1 MDASP
6 AHRTGKRKEAP
17 VAARSVD
24 DVGKRTRVEEAD
36 ALEVPSDD
44 EGRLDGSG
52 LNAEQQQILDILG
65 HDPAD
70 AVPDHPRDQVAHARK
85 LFVALERAMNA
96 NQAMRL
102 KHADEP
108 RAFLPSEAD
117 LDAAIRDVAFL
128 ATDARLLYPEFVRH
142 DMAATMATLL
152 THDNPDIAAAAIDVI
167 AELVDDD
174 DGDAL
179 RDALHAHDVPRI
191 LLSNLQRL
199 NDAPDSDR
207 YEDDARVV
215 YAILS
220 ALESFGRYDTYA
232 DPLVAWLVSRIV
244 RGRMDQNQAY
254 AAELL
259 AASVAENEAVREAL
273 ARHDGMDAL
282 LRALSRY
289 LHTSPRDTDEH
300 EFFRN
305 VVDTLQYMLL
315 DAAQR
320 DVFLACEGVELM
332 LRLLKQ
338 GRRVRRGALAVLLAA
353 AQYAAGAAT
362 CVRIV
367 EAGGLRALGALL
379 DRPDDV
385 LLHLLHAMLYNL
397 ASDSTPRLRL
407 LSKFLDPRKVEAV
420 VEARETGASVD
431 GRVSANAVLAWLAME
446 DDTLQALVTTRVPAA
461 ELAEAL
467 EGAEFDPRC
476 VAASGDTLEAITHA
490 LTAYLRSL

>member
-1 MDASP
+1 
-6 AHRTGKRKEAP
+6 
-17 VAARSVD
+17 
-24 DVGKRTRVEEAD
+24 
-36 ALEVPSDD
+36 
-44 EGRLDGSG
+44 
-52 LNAEQQQILDILG
+52 
-65 HDPAD
+65 
-70 AVPDHPRDQVAHARK
+70 
-85 LFVALERAMNA
+85 
-96 NQAMRL
+96 
-102 KHADEP
+102 
-108 RAFLPSEAD
+108 
-117 LDAAIRDVAFL
+117 
-128 ATDARLLYPEFVRH
+128 
-142 DMAATMATLL
+142 
-152 THDNPDIAAAAIDVI
+152 
-167 AELVDDD
+167 
-174 DGDAL
+174 
-179 RDALHAHDVPRI
+179 
-191 LLSNLQRL
+191 
-199 NDAPDSDR
+199 
-207 YEDDARVV
+207 
-215 YAILS
+215 
-220 ALESFGRYDTYA
+220 
-232 DPLVAWLVSRIV
+232 
-244 RGRMDQNQAY
+244 
-254 AAELL
+254 
-259 AASVAENEAVREAL
+259 
-273 ARHDGMDAL
+273 MDAL

-397 ASDSTPRLRL
+397 ASDSAPRLRL

>member
-1 MDASP
+1 MDATLG
-6 AHRTGKRKEAP
+6 HLTGKRKEAP
-17 VAARSVD
+17 LMARSVD
-24 DVGKRTRVEEAD
+24 DAGKRTRVEEAE
-36 ALEVPSDD
+36 ALDEPSDD
-44 EGRLDGSG
+44 EGRLHGSG

-65 HDPAD
+65 HDTAE
-70 AVPDHPRDQVAHARK
+70 AMPDHPHDQVAHARK
-85 LFVALERAMNA
+85 LFVALERAMNT

-102 KHADEP
+102 KHADDP
-108 RAFLPSEAD
+108 RQFLPSEAD

-128 ATDARLLYPEFVRH
+128 ATNASLLYPEFVRH

-152 THDNPDIAAAAIDVI
+152 THDNADIAAAAIDVI

-179 RDALHAHDVPRI
+179 RDALHTHDVPRI
-191 LLSNLQRL
+191 LVSNLQRL
-199 NDAPDSDR
+199 NDAPASDR
-207 YEDDARVV
+207 YEDDARAV

-220 ALESFGRYDTYA
+220 ALESLGRYDTYA
-232 DPLVAWLVSRIV
+232 DPLVAWLVPRIV
-244 RGRMDQNQAY
+244 RGRTDQNQAY
-254 AAELL
+254 AAEML
-259 AASVAENEAVREAL
+259 AASIAESEAVREAL
-273 ARHDGMDAL
+273 ARHHGMDAL

-289 LHTSPRDTDEH
+289 LHSSPQDTDEQ

-305 VVDTLQYMLL
+305 VVDTLQFMLL

-320 DVFLACEGVELM
+320 DVFVACEGVELM

-338 GRRVRRGALAVLLAA
+338 SRRVRRGALSVLLAA

-397 ASDSTPRLRL
+397 ASDSAPRQRL
-407 LSKFLDPRKVEAV
+407 LSKFLDPRKVEAL
-420 VEARETGASVD
+420 VEARETCHSVD
-431 GRVSANAVLAWLAME
+431 GRTSANAVLAWLAME
-446 DDTLQALVTTRVPAA
+446 DDALQALVTARVQAL
-461 ELAEAL
+461 ELADEL
-467 EGAEFDPRC
+467 DGANFDARC
-476 VAASGDTLEAITHA
+476 VAASGDTLEAITRA

>member
-6 AHRTGKRKEAP
+6 AHLTGKRKEAP

-174 DGDAL
+174 DGGAL

-259 AASVAENEAVREAL
+259 AASSSMYCSVSTTLRKNSCSSVSRGDVCRYRDK
-273 ARHDGMDAL
+273 ARKSASMPSW
-282 LRALSRY
+282 RASASR
-289 LHTSPRDTDEH
+289 TASFSAT
-300 EFFRN
+300 
-305 VVDTLQYMLL
+305 
-315 DAAQR
+315 DAASSS
-320 DVFLACEGVELM
+320 
-332 LRLLKQ
+332 
-338 GRRVRRGALAVLLAA
+338 AA
-353 AQYAAGAAT
+353 
-362 CVRIV
+362 
-367 EAGGLRALGALL
+367 
-379 DRPDDV
+379 
-385 LLHLLHAMLYNL
+385 
-397 ASDSTPRLRL
+397 
-407 LSKFLDPRKVEAV
+407 
-420 VEARETGASVD
+420 
-431 GRVSANAVLAWLAME
+431 
-446 DDTLQALVTTRVPAA
+446 
-461 ELAEAL
+461 
-467 EGAEFDPRC
+467 
-476 VAASGDTLEAITHA
+476 
-490 LTAYLRSL
+490 

>member
-244 RGRMDQNQAY
+244 RG
-254 AAELL
+254 
-259 AASVAENEAVREAL
+259 
-273 ARHDGMDAL
+273 
-282 LRALSRY
+282 LS
-289 LHTSPRDTDEH
+289 LIH
-300 EFFRN
+300 
-305 VVDTLQYMLL
+305 
-315 DAAQR
+315 
-320 DVFLACEGVELM
+320 
-332 LRLLKQ
+332 
-338 GRRVRRGALAVLLAA
+338 
-353 AQYAAGAAT
+353 
-362 CVRIV
+362 I
-367 EAGGLRALGALL
+367 
-379 DRPDDV
+379 
-385 LLHLLHAMLYNL
+385 
-397 ASDSTPRLRL
+397 
-407 LSKFLDPRKVEAV
+407 
-420 VEARETGASVD
+420 
-431 GRVSANAVLAWLAME
+431 
-446 DDTLQALVTTRVPAA
+446 
-461 ELAEAL
+461 
-467 EGAEFDPRC
+467 
-476 VAASGDTLEAITHA
+476 
-490 LTAYLRSL
+490 